1 VSTLLTYILI
11 CEVSHSL
18 WLPQV
23 LFFPPLQLQFPRS
36 FSRAF
41 NLSLSICLRFSRV
54 PSYVNHGF
62 TLGVMVPKY
71 IHVSYV
77 CIFNCF
83 VYVFF
88 SPVPC
93 DPYYKL
99 LPVFHAFPPTLIHP
113 FVPLTSSRD
122 FLPLSYAFTLGSQS
136 ISSSITL
143 CVRGFVSCN
152 FFVHAMGFPCVPV
165 FQVAIVDPHHNGHI
179 GDRGNWPL

>member
-1 VSTLLTYILI
+1 MKWAILFGYPK
-11 CEVSHSL
+11 CCFFLHYNSSSL
-18 WLPQV
+18 GHFLGRSIWV
-23 LFFPPLQLQFPRS
+23 CQFACV
-36 FSRAF
+36 SRAF
-41 NLSLSICLRFSRV
+41 RRTLTMGSPLVLWFQNTSTFLMYVFSTV
-54 PSYVNHGF
+54 LF
-62 TLGVMVPKY
+62 T
-71 IHVSYV
+71 
-77 CIFNCF
+77 F
-83 VYVFF
+83 FF